1 MALEVD
7 ILTIDSEDGRVE
19 ATVTVTET
27 GSETTDFTL
36 EVVDQSSNTRG
47 GAVVADTSGTVFG
60 GSRGTQKS
68 YDVSFVPRS
77 SSGTLEA
84 TVTEDQDTFD
94 PGAPAR
100 DTATATFEIDGD
112 GSGPGGGG
120 GGGTEP
126 PTGTAEIEVVD
137 VETLATTVEAT
148 VRVFASSDLGRTDY
162 TGNVSLS
169 VDGEPFGTQISGTVG
184 SGEGADR
191 KTIEFSPPTTGGSGL
206 LTAALNNGSQVQ
218 QTVALPTGDPGGGTG
233 PGNGGGGGGAPEEP
247 GGTLSITS
255 AEFVNDPGGVS
266 LRLVGSNNDFADVL
280 ITLTSDV
287 DGQLVQDEQGATLQ
301 LSQITPFVELPTDD
315 MSEAVH
321 QITVTVALYDDDTD
335 ATGDSD
341 QAVVGEVTVGNPNR
355 PSCSVIESEYQD
367 FLQRI
372 SSSAQVTRAEAGRAI
387 RAYNE
392 GDTIGGEPVT
402 EEQANIAVAAF
413 EQGCSTGLSCSKVKN
428 EYPDLLR
435 RYASGTEVSVQE
447 LGDAGSD
454 FAEGNITREQLNA
467 VQIAY
472 EQGCTIEQSLGGGGE
487 GESNAASLGL
497 LAAAGVGL
505 AYALSQSG

>member
-126 PTGTAEIEVVD
+126 PAGTAEIEVLD

-148 VRVFASSDLGRTDY
+148 VRVFSSSDLGRTDY

-184 SGEGADR
+184 SGAGADR

-233 PGNGGGGGGAPEEP
+233 PGNGSGGGGQPEEP
-247 GGTLSITS
+247 AGSLRITS
-255 AEFVNDPGGVS
+255 AEFVNDAGGVS
-266 LRLVGSNNDFADVL
+266 LRLSGSNTDSADIL

-287 DGQLVQDEQGATLQ
+287 DGQLVQDKQGATIQ
-301 LSQITPFVELPTDD
+301 LSQITPFVGLPTND
-315 MSEAVH
+315 MSNGVH
-321 QITVTVALYDDDTD
+321 QITVRVALYDDSTG

-341 QAVVGEVTVGNPNR
+341 EKVVGEVQVGSGVDPDPAPCDELIAKYGDLMYEFGTPGEELASGAAREASNQLDQRDYDITAVNGLAQAIDGDCVVPQY
-355 PSCSVIESEYQD
+355 PCSVIQSDYPELIEQYATGGT
-367 FLQRI
+367 L
-372 SSSAQVTRAEAGRAI
+372 SADDL
-387 RAYNE
+387 
-392 GDTIGGEPVT
+392 GD
-402 EEQANIAVAAF
+402 ANIDYAQGNLSQEELDVLTAAF
-413 EQGCSTGLSCSKVKN
+413 EYECDVSQGG
-428 EYPDLLR
+428 
-435 RYASGTEVSVQE
+435 G
-447 LGDAGSD
+447 GAGSD
-454 FAEGNITREQLNA
+454 
-467 VQIAY
+467 
-472 EQGCTIEQSLGGGGE
+472 
-487 GESNAASLGL
+487 AASLGL

>member
-126 PTGTAEIEVVD
+126 PAGTAEIEVLD

-148 VRVFASSDLGRTDY
+148 VRVFSSSDLGRTDY

-184 SGEGADR
+184 SGAGADR

-233 PGNGGGGGGAPEEP
+233 PGNGGGGGPGDEP
-247 GGTLSITS
+247 SGTVSIASTQ
-255 AEFVNDPGGVS
+255 FLDGTGIGVQTQ
-266 LRLVGSNNDFADVL
+266 LGGSNNDFADVL
-280 ITLTSDV
+280 LTLESDV
-287 DGQLVQDEQGATLQ
+287 DGQIARKEQAATLD
-301 LSQITPFVELPTDD
+301 LSQITATITAGTDGL
-315 MSEAVH
+315 SEAVH
-321 QITVTVALYDDDTD
+321 TITLTATLYDDDTG
-335 ATGDSD
+335 ATGTSD
-341 QAVVGEVTVGNPNR
+341 QTVVGEVRVGVPD
-355 PSCSVIESEYQD
+355 PAPDAPPCSVIESEYQQL
-367 FLQRI
+367 LQQY
-372 SSSAQVTRAEAGRAI
+372 ATGPKL
-387 RAYNE
+387 
-392 GDTIGGEPVT
+392 T
-402 EEQANIAVAAF
+402 AA
-413 EQGCSTGLSCSKVKN
+413 
-428 EYPDLLR
+428 D
-435 RYASGTEVSVQE
+435 
-447 LGDAGSD
+447 LGDAVTD
-454 FAEGNITREQLNA
+454 FGEGNLSEERLNVLQGA
-467 VQIAY
+467 FS
-472 EQGCTIEQSLGGGGE
+472 QGCATGVGLPPDDGDGGTGR
-487 GESNAASLGL
+487 AAA
-497 LAAAGVGL
+497 LAAAGIGI
-505 AYALSQSG
+505 AYVVSRSL

>member
-7 ILTIDSEDGRVE
+7 ILTIGSEDGRVE

-36 EVVDQSSNTRG
+36 EVVDQSSNTGG

-94 PGAPAR
+94 PTPPAR
-100 DTATATFEIDGD
+100 DTATATFEIDGP

-126 PTGTAEIEVVD
+126 PAGAAEIEVLD

-191 KTIEFSPPTTGGSGL
+191 KTIEFSPPLTGGSGL

-218 QTVALPTGDPGGGTG
+218 QTVALPTGDPGGGNG
-233 PGNGGGGGGAPEEP
+233 PGNGGGGGGAPGEP
-247 GGTLSITS
+247 GGPLSITS
-255 AEFVNDPGGVS
+255 AEFVNDASGVS
-266 LRLVGSNNDFADVL
+266 LRLSGSNTDSADVL

-287 DGQLVQDEQGATLQ
+287 DGQLVQDKQGATIQ
-301 LSQITPFVELPTDD
+301 LSQITPFVGLPTDD
-315 MSEAVH
+315 MSNAIHE
-321 QITVTVALYDDDTD
+321 ITVTAALYDDGTG

-341 QAVVGEVTVGNPNR
+341 EQVVGEIGVGVPDPSPDS
-355 PSCSVIESEYQD
+355 PSCDVIESEYTD
-367 FLQRI
+367 LLQRVA
-372 SSSAQVTRAEAGRAI
+372 SGAKVTRSEAEAAI
-387 RAYNE
+387 IAFNT
-392 GDTIGGEPVT
+392 GGVIGGEPVT
-402 EEQANIAVAAF
+402 EKQAEIVQTAYAR
-413 EQGCSTGLSCSKVKN
+413 GCSTGL
-428 EYPDLLR
+428 PPAD
-435 RYASGTEVSVQE
+435 
-447 LGDAGSD
+447 
-454 FAEGNITREQLNA
+454 
-467 VQIAY
+467 
-472 EQGCTIEQSLGGGGE
+472 GGGGGGSGGGGGGGGGGFDS
-487 GESNAASLGL
+487 GEVGVLA
-497 LAAAGVGL
+497 LAAAGIG
-505 AYALSQSG
+505 YAVLRGQ

>member
-7 ILTIDSEDGRVE
+7 ILTIGSEDGRVE

-36 EVVDQSSNTRG
+36 EVVDQSSNTGG

-94 PGAPAR
+94 PTPPAR
-100 DTATATFEIDGD
+100 DTATATFEIDGP

-126 PTGTAEIEVVD
+126 PAGTAEIEVLD

-233 PGNGGGGGGAPEEP
+233 PGNGSGGGTPDEP
-247 GGTLSITS
+247 AGSLSITS
-255 AEFVNDPGGVS
+255 AEFSSGGVS
-266 LRLVGSNNDFADVL
+266 LRLSGSNTDSADVL

-287 DGQLVQDEQGATLQ
+287 DGQLIQDKQGATVQ
-301 LSQITPFVELPTDD
+301 LSQITPFVDLPTSD

-321 QITVTVALYDDDTD
+321 EITATAALYDDTTQT
-335 ATGDSD
+335 TGDSD
-341 QAVVGEVTVGNPNR
+341 EKVVGELRVGVPDPAPNA
-355 PSCSVIESEYQD
+355 PPCSEIESEYGA
-367 FLQRI
+367 LL
-372 SSSAQVTRAEAGRAI
+372 
-387 RAYNE
+387 
-392 GDTIGGEPVT
+392 
-402 EEQANIAVAAF
+402 EQY
-413 EQGCSTGLSCSKVKN
+413 GTGAKITA
-428 EYPDLLR
+428 DD
-435 RYASGTEVSVQE
+435 
-447 LGDAGSD
+447 LGDAVTDFGEGDLSSAELTAIQGAFNRGCTVPGSGGSD
-454 FAEGNITREQLNA
+454 TATRTA
-467 VQIAY
+467 V
-472 EQGCTIEQSLGGGGE
+472 LG
-487 GESNAASLGL
+487 AAALGL
-497 LAAAGVGL
+497 GYVLLG
-505 AYALSQSG
+505 